1 MRAHLHAGAAG
12 VAGAEILLMSVA
24 GCAGGQAGADSAGT
38 SQAEIDPTA
47 DVAVI
52 RRGSLRQ
59 VLLLS
64 GELRSVG
71 AADIVVPDSPQRD
84 PVIRWMIE
92 EGASVEVGDRMVE
105 LDTSQIASQLDA
117 RQIDLEETINELNE
131 RAAEIAG
138 EFQDLIIVK
147 AFDAFLVVPRP
158 VNILLLGPKFFG
170 IAPGFGVIK

>member
-12 VAGAEILLMSVA
+12 VAGAAILLMSVA

-84 PVIRWMIE
+84 PVIRWMI
-92 EGASVEVGDRMVE
+92 
-105 LDTSQIASQLDA
+105 
-117 RQIDLEETINELNE
+117 
-131 RAAEIAG
+131 
-138 EFQDLIIVK
+138 
-147 AFDAFLVVPRP
+147 
-158 VNILLLGPKFFG
+158 
-170 IAPGFGVIK
+170 